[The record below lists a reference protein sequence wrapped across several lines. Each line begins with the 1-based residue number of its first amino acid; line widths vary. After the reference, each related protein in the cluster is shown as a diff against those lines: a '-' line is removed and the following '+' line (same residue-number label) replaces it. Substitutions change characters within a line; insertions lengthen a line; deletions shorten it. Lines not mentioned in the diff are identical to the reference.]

1 MNYKTALDILELDN
15 VTITPESLKKKY
27 HKLAL
32 QYHPDK
38 NGNTSESNEKFR
50 QIREAYELLKRDID
64 NASEEEDVPR
74 YADLIKMFMGHGN
87 YSEVFT
93 KIVTAIV
100 SNYKTKQFIAGLF
113 KDLDKDTAL
122 SVYSFLTKYNF
133 IFHLSQDMLD
143 EVREIAT
150 RKCETTYTLNPS
162 VTDLLE
168 HNVYKLYHENELFL
182 VPLWHS
188 ELYFEC
194 GDKDKDKEIV
204 VLCEPQLDSGMSID
218 EDNNLFLEVKIKMT
232 ELDFDNSHIPVT
244 IGNKIFEIPRQE
256 LYMKREQLYR
266 FKGQGMSK
274 IKDNI
279 YDVSERADIVV
290 KIVIHNFGKYAKKY
304 IKK

>member
-1 MNYKTALDILELDN
+1 MNCKTALDILELDD
-15 VTITPESLKKKY
+15 VSITLEALKKKY

-50 QIREAYELLKRDID
+50 QIHEAYELLKREID
-64 NASEEEDVPR
+64 NKEEQEEETKLPV
-74 YADLIKMFMGHGN
+74 YIDLIRMFMGEGN
-87 YSEVFT
+87 YSEIFT

-133 IFHLSQDMLD
+133 LFHLTPDILE
-143 EVREIAT
+143 EVREIVT
-150 RKCETTYTLNPS
+150 RKCDNTIVYTLNPS

-168 HNVYKLYHENELFL
+168 HNVYKLYHDNELFL

-188 ELYFEC
+188 ELYFDC
-194 GDKDKDKEIV
+194 GSKEII
-204 VLCEPQLDSGMSID
+204 VLCEPQLDPGISID
-218 EDNNLFLEVKIKMT
+218 ENNNLHIEIKTQVFL
-232 ELDFDNSHIPVT
+232 DNSYIPVT
-244 IGNKIFEIPRQE
+244 IGNKTLQIPRQE

-266 FKGQGMSK
+266 FKCNGVSK

-279 YDVSERADIVV
+279 YDVTELADIVV
-290 KIVIHNFGKYAKKY
+290 KVIIV
-304 IKK
+304 

>member
-1 MNYKTALDILELDN
+1 MNCKTALDILELDD
-15 VTITPESLKKKY
+15 VSITLEALKKKY

-50 QIREAYELLKRDID
+50 QIHEAYELLKREID
-64 NASEEEDVPR
+64 NKEEQEEETKLPV
-74 YADLIKMFMGHGN
+74 YIDLIRMFMGEGN
-87 YSEVFT
+87 YSEIFT

-122 SVYSFLTKYNF
+122 SVYSFLTKYNCL
-133 IFHLSQDMLD
+133 FHLTPDILE
-143 EVREIAT
+143 EVREIVT
-150 RKCETTYTLNPS
+150 RKCDNTIVYTLNPS

-168 HNVYKLYHENELFL
+168 HNVYKLYHDNELFL

-188 ELYFEC
+188 ELYFDC
-194 GDKDKDKEIV
+194 GSKEII
-204 VLCEPQLDSGMSID
+204 VLCEPQLDPGISID
-218 EDNNLFLEVKIKMT
+218 ENNNLHIEIKTQVFL
-232 ELDFDNSHIPVT
+232 DNSYIPVT
-244 IGNKIFEIPRQE
+244 IGNKTLQIPRQE

-266 FKGQGMSK
+266 FKCNGVSK

-279 YDVSERADIVV
+279 YDVTELADIVV
-290 KIVIHNFGKYAKKY
+290 KVIIV
-304 IKK
+304 